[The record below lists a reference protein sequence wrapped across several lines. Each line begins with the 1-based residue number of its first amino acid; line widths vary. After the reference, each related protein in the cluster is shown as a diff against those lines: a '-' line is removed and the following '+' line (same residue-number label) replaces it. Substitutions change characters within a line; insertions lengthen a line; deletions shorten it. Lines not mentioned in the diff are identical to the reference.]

1 MAVKELYL
9 CWPSSAVSFYI
20 TAFVFALQNFYTRI
34 WLLILIELKQCR
46 RGINPPLV
54 FFFFSLFFFCDF
66 FLSVFLSCLMIICSS
81 CSQSVSFSFKL
92 SFMRQSLEKDQ
103 HWSRNFCFLLCVNPA
118 RHSGTLFEND
128 AFGCGFILCFIGL
141 PLSLYC
147 TSTACSFL
155 WVAVARWRSLPFSP
169 KIKMGTAVR
178 LVMMISSRASQRYL
192 FSHTFCHP

>member
-1 MAVKELYL
+1 MLAFLCCVFLYHCL
-9 CWPSSAVSFYI
+9 CVCPPKLLHQDLATHSYWAKAMQKRYKSSSSF
-20 TAFVFALQNFYTRI
+20 L
-34 WLLILIELKQCR
+34 
-46 RGINPPLV
+46 
-54 FFFFSLFFFCDF
+54 FFSLFFFCDF